1 MTTHP
6 AWWTGEEAVAGVH
19 GGGRRATALAPLSP
33 SGRLPFA
40 AMARPHGDVTRNR
53 ATAEAVG
60 FATFPLPSTSGSP
73 ATARSLSR
81 TTLRDWGLD
90 ELADD
95 ATVVVSELVT
105 NALRYG
111 HPGARQHHPLPP
123 ATQQQPFL
131 LSLVHHGP
139 AVLCAVFDPGRDVP
153 EMKEPDYFQESG
165 RGLHVLQS
173 LAESWGWTTPDRHG
187 KAVWALLRSVRR
199 NEPPEPPLGPAD
211 AEGEPL
217 TRLLL
222 LLELLSGPS
231 WLKALGASA
240 MGSGPAPAPAPEEP
254 G

>member
-1 MTTHP
+1 
-6 AWWTGEEAVAGVH
+6 VAGIS
-19 GGGRRATALAPLSP
+19 GGGRAAALAPLPP

-40 AMARPHGDVTRNR
+40 AMARPPGGGAPSR
-53 ATAEAVG
+53 AAAESGRSEATG
-60 FATFPLPSTSGSP
+60 FATFPLPGTSGSP
-73 ATARSLSR
+73 ATARTLTR

-90 ELADD
+90 ELTDD
-95 ATVVVSELVT
+95 ATVVVCELVT

-111 HPGARQHHPLPP
+111 HPAAGQHHPLPP
-123 ATQQQPFL
+123 ATQEQPFL

-153 EMKEPDYFQESG
+153 EVKEPDFFQESG

-173 LAESWGWTTPDRHG
+173 LAECWGWTTPDRHG
-187 KAVWALLRSVRR
+187 KAVWALLQSAGE
-199 NEPPEPPLGPAD
+199 NGPPAPLPAPPLRPADAD

-217 TRLLL
+217 ARLLL

-231 WLKALGASA
+231 WLKALGASVR
-240 MGSGPAPAPAPEEP
+240 GQAPVEP